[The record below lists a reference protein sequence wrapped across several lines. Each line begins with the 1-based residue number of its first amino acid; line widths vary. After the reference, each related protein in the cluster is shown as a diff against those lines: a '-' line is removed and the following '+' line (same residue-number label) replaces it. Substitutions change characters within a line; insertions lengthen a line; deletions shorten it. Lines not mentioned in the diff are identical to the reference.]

1 MPRKASVN
9 NSRAIWVE
17 SQFYPFATGRIKAG
31 QMATAFSETHPIEN
45 LKKIDVPTL
54 ILHDDNAQFVPI
66 GDKEEV

>member
-1 MPRKASVN
+1 
-9 NSRAIWVE
+9 
-17 SQFYPFATGRIKAG
+17 
-31 QMATAFSETHPIEN
+31 MATAFSETHPIEN